1 MRAFPSIDE
10 LEIELLAG
18 QGIAIIVEGDSYAE
32 DPFFYGQWFG
42 DRARDV
48 TFFPQDGWAQV
59 IRAVAELRQRC
70 SAVPIYGIIDRDFC
84 EANALDADFET
95 KGILRTRQYTLEN
108 YLLDPN
114 GWAKVFQFIFRAHPG
129 GAKGW
134 DDVGVLP
141 LFINQAFGECFVL
154 SAHNRA
160 IKFGNDNFADQ
171 AVLTPEKSRCYL
183 EVAHALEKDRAVQK
197 LQGWGEQLGAGAKL
211 IEIFEEHLATLN
223 QADLSHW
230 QQHISGKYVLDWLHR
245 RFPKRPGAGQ
255 FDLKHYL
262 NEYLRAC
269 PEPPPEITELINRIV
284 QHARK

>member
-10 LEIELLAG
+10 LEIELLTG
-18 QGIAIIVEGDSYAE
+18 QGIAIVVEGDSYVD

-42 DRARDV
+42 DRAREV

-70 SAVPIYGIIDRDFC
+70 SGVPIYGIIDRDFC
-84 EANALDADFET
+84 QPEHLDADFET
-95 KGILRTRQYTLEN
+95 QGILRTPQYTLEN
-108 YLLDPN
+108 YLLDPK
-114 GWAKVFQFIFRAHPG
+114 GWAKVFQFIFRPFRPLAEN
-129 GAKGW
+129 W
-134 DDVGVLP
+134 DDEVKMACL
-141 LFINQAFGECFVL
+141 IANAYTECFVL

-160 IKFGNDNFADQ
+160 IKFGNDNFTNQ

-183 EVAHALEKDRAVQK
+183 EVAHALEKDRAIQK
-197 LQGWGEQLGAGAKL
+197 LQVWGGQIGAGTKL
-211 IEIFEEHLATLN
+211 IEVFEEHLAVLN
-223 QADLSHW
+223 QADLPFL
-230 QQHISGKYVLDWLHR
+230 QQHISGKYVLGWLHR

-269 PEPPPEITELINRIV
+269 PEPPPDITELINRIV